1 MSAEEEIRQFVQRI
15 ERLREEVDHLNADVK
30 EVYAE
35 AKARGYDKT
44 ALGKVVMIRR
54 ARAKNPDAFE
64 ALDAN
69 VEMYLAAA
77 DGTPSRTHAYAR
89 EATPTQIS
97 PQPAASRSVQNEGE
111 RNQGL
116 DQVAQKAEDHKPL
129 SAGAAP
135 AGVHAPDPSN
145 FVTDTV
151 AGEGVAVSVDPAPV
165 PDDTSRRHPLDDDTW
180 LRKRFPEKYQGATP

>member
-1 MSAEEEIRQFVQRI
+1 MTAENEIRQFVQRI
-15 ERLREEVDHLNADVK
+15 ERLREEVDQLNGDVK

-77 DGTPSRTHAYAR
+77 DGTRSRTHAYAR
-89 EATPTQIS
+89 EETPTQIS

-111 RNQGL
+111 RKQGL

-135 AGVHAPDPSN
+135 AEVHAPDPSN
-145 FVTDTV
+145 FVTD
-151 AGEGVAVSVDPAPV
+151 AGEGEEAATSVDPAPV
-165 PDDTSRRHPLDDDTW
+165 PDGRNKLQPLDDDAW
-180 LRKRFPEKYQGATP
+180 LRRRFPEKYQGVTP